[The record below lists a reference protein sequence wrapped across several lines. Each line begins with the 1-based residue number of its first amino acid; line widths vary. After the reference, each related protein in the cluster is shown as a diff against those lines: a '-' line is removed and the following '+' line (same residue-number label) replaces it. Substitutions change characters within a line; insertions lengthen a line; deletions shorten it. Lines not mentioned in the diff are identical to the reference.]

1 MERNHYV
8 SATSSLNIS
17 RSTFDNPNKHTLT
30 TFNAGEVVPIRVLEV
45 IPGDTFNIN
54 VKSLVR
60 SLTPLNPT
68 MTNMWVTICAIYTP
82 YRVVDNYWYETLG
95 ENNLTSWTASNYPE
109 VPSCK
114 LGGAFDYNDNSIG
127 ICDFVGSLGHHIGL
141 PVINTNKYVSI
152 DGSPDSALNK
162 SNTKISALY
171 KRTYCEN
178 WNEWWRDQNTQA
190 PIIFSKELNESY
202 SDFYELSQV
211 PYVPGK
217 GHNAWYDSDNDT
229 WVYDENGVAHYTLY
243 SDNDY
248 CCYLLPANKKHD
260 YFTSAYPTPQKG
272 DAEEFIDTFLPVL
285 ASDSVPEKYDL
296 NINKLPTGVTRDGMA
311 FTSDGAS
318 LPSSDI
324 SLGLSGGVLQ
334 YSDDSSFSTQGDQ
347 LSPVNLFAYTGNIAT
362 STINKLRQSIAIQH
376 WNEVSARGGSR
387 RNEILEAHFHVK
399 TNPLMLNKSRYL
411 GGFEFRLNSQTAIAT
426 AESENYTVGSTGG
439 YTAAGNIGS
448 LFTSSFDEHG
458 TIMIY
463 AAIRTDQI
471 YSQGIDKMF
480 TRFNRFDFYWDEF
493 KNLGAQP
500 IFNRE
505 IMLTGT
511 EKDDEVFAYNDY
523 ADELRVEVNKVSGF
537 LDPVVPNSL
546 SSWTMANN
554 FGDLPVYGPDFI
566 KESQA
571 NIDRTLAVSSRLTD
585 QFFADFCFDIKKTR
599 ILPLSSDPGL
609 TRI

>member
-8 SATSSLNIS
+8 SATSSLNIN

-30 TFNAGEVVPIRVLEV
+30 TFSAGTVVPIRVLEV

-82 YRVVDNYWYETLG
+82 YRVVDNSWYETLG

-114 LGGAFDYNDNSIG
+114 LGGYLEVNNARYAVDYI
-127 ICDFVGSLGHHIGL
+127 GSLGHHLGL
-141 PVINTNKYVSI
+141 PLINTSLLEDSDISPSI
-152 DGSPDSALNK
+152 PMAK
-162 SNTKISALY
+162 ANTKISALY

-178 WNEWWRDQNTQA
+178 WNEWWRDQNTQS

-202 SDFYELSQV
+202 SDFYTNSSV
-211 PYVPGK
+211 YIPG
-217 GHNAWYDSDNDT
+217 GYHAVSYSSN
-229 WVYDENGVAHYTLY
+229 DENWSRVNAAGNYTRY
-243 SDNDY
+243 ADNDY

-260 YFTSAYPTPQKG
+260 YFTSAYPSPQKG
-272 DAEEFIDTFLPVL
+272 EAEEFIDTFLPVL
-285 ASDSVPEKYDL
+285 ASDSVPEQYEL
-296 NINKLPTGVTRDGMA
+296 ITSRLPEGVTQDSLVFNTTDSSTLSA
-311 FTSDGAS
+311 TSG
-318 LPSSDI
+318 I
-324 SLGLSGGVLQ
+324 GLSNGATNSATVDTVNSQ
-334 YSDDSSFSTQGDQ
+334 PIT
-347 LSPVNLFAYTGNIAT
+347 PVNLFAYTGNIAA
-362 STINKLRQSIAIQH
+362 STINRLRQSIAIQH

-387 RNEILEAHFHVK
+387 RNEILEAHFHIK

-426 AESENYTVGSTGG
+426 AESENYIVGSTGG

-493 KNLGAQP
+493 KNLGVQP
-500 IFNRE
+500 IFNKE

-511 EKDDEVFAYNDY
+511 SKDDEVFAYNDY

-537 LDPVVPNSL
+537 LDPVAPNSL

-554 FGDLPVYGPDFI
+554 FDELPVYGPDFI
-566 KESQA
+566 KESEA

-599 ILPLSSDPGL
+599 ILPLSSVPGL
-609 TRI
+609 SRI

>member
-8 SATSSLNIS
+8 SATSSLNIN

-60 SLTPLNPT
+60 ALTPLNPT

-114 LGGAFDYNDNSIG
+114 LGGFDETDNHVIDY
-127 ICDFVGSLGHHIGL
+127 IGSLGHHLGL
-141 PVINTNKYVSI
+141 PLININRILRDQPNDSI
-152 DGSPDSALNK
+152 INNL
-162 SNTKISALY
+162 SNFKISALY

-202 SDFYELSQV
+202 SDFYSSDDR
-211 PYVPGK
+211 PYIPGMSHAIYK
-217 GHNAWYDSDNDT
+217 NDGDWYADSMN
-229 WVYDENGVAHYTLY
+229 YQYTLY
-243 SDNDY
+243 SNNDY

-272 DAEEFIDTFLPVL
+272 EAEEFIDTFLPVL

-296 NINKLPTGVTRDGMA
+296 NTSKLPTGVTRDGMTFA
-311 FTSDGAS
+311 ADSNGAP

-324 SLGLSGGVLQ
+324 SLGLAGGVLQ
-334 YSDDSSFSTQGDQ
+334 YSEDSSFTTKGDQ
-347 LSPVNLFAYTGNIAT
+347 LTPVNLFAYTGNIAT

-411 GGFEFRLNSQTAIAT
+411 GGFEFRLSSQTAIAT

-463 AAIRTDQI
+463 AAVRTEQI

-500 IFNRE
+500 IYNKE
-505 IMLTGT
+505 IMLSGT

-537 LDPVVPNSL
+537 LDPVAPSSL

-554 FGDLPVYGPDFI
+554 FEELPVYGPDFI
-566 KESQA
+566 KESKA

-599 ILPLSSDPGL
+599 ILPLSSVPGL

>member
-1 MERNHYV
+1 MDKNHYV

-60 SLTPLNPT
+60 ALTPLNPT

-82 YRVVDNYWYETLG
+82 YRVVDNSWYETLG
-95 ENNLTSWTASNYPE
+95 ENNITSWTASNYPE
-109 VPSCK
+109 VPGCEI
-114 LGGAFDYNDNSIG
+114 GGADDYNQYAVDYI
-127 ICDFVGSLGHHIGL
+127 GSLGHHLGMPL
-141 PVINTNKYVSI
+141 INTNLIVGNNIPESVVY
-152 DGSPDSALNK
+152 NK
-162 SNTKISALY
+162 SKFRVSALY

-178 WNEWWRDQNTQA
+178 WNEWWRDQNTQS

-202 SDFYELSQV
+202 SDFYSEDLIPQI
-211 PYVPGK
+211 PGK
-217 GHNAWYDSDNDT
+217 GHVCYFDGEVWTNQPDE
-229 WVYDENGVAHYTLY
+229 VYQYKSY
-243 SDNDY
+243 SSNNY

-272 DAEEFIDTFLPVL
+272 EAEEFIDTFLPVL
-285 ASDSVPEKYDL
+285 ASDTVPDKYDL
-296 NINKLPTGVTRDGMA
+296 NPNKLPDGVSRDPAAYG
-311 FTSDGAS
+311 TLDGA
-318 LPSSDI
+318 LIPSSDVP
-324 SLGLSGGVLQ
+324 LGLSGGELKFGT
-334 YSDDSSFSTQGDQ
+334 SEISLSSGEKIT
-347 LSPVNLFAYTGNIAT
+347 PVNLFAYTGNIAT

-500 IFNRE
+500 IYNKE

-511 EKDDEVFAYNDY
+511 SKDDEVFAYNDY

-537 LDPVVPNSL
+537 LDPVAPNSL

-554 FGDLPVYGPDFI
+554 FSELPVYGPDFM
-566 KESQA
+566 KESKA

-599 ILPLSSDPGL
+599 ILPLSSVPGL

>member
-8 SATSSLNIS
+8 SATSSLNIN

-30 TFNAGEVVPIRVLEV
+30 TFNASEVVPIRVLEV
-45 IPGDTFNIN
+45 IPGDTFNIS

-60 SLTPLNPT
+60 ALTPLNPT

-82 YRVVDNYWYETLG
+82 YRVVDNSWYETLG

-109 VPSCK
+109 VPSCV
-114 LGGAFDYNDNSIG
+114 LGGFKYDRFNDRYTAS
-127 ICDFVGSLGHHIGL
+127 DLVGSLGHHLGL
-141 PVINTNKYVSI
+141 PLINTTLIDASDTDVSVVQ
-152 DGSPDSALNK
+152 AK

-202 SDFYELSQV
+202 SDFSSMPER
-211 PYVPGK
+211 VPGFNHTIYWDSNDESWIMQE
-217 GHNAWYDSDNDT
+217 GPTNYD
-229 WVYDENGVAHYTLY
+229 LY
-243 SDNDY
+243 SDNTY
-248 CCYLLPANKKHD
+248 SCGLLPANKKHD

-272 DAEEFIDTFLPVL
+272 EAEEFIDTFLPVL

-296 NINKLPTGVTRDGMA
+296 NVNKLPSGVTRDSATFNTVDGTPLPVDA
-311 FTSDGAS
+311 KALGIYQGKLDYGTVTDFDTS
-318 LPSSDI
+318 
-324 SLGLSGGVLQ
+324 
-334 YSDDSSFSTQGDQ
+334 GDTIT
-347 LSPVNLFAYTGNIAT
+347 PINLFAYTGNIAT

-500 IFNRE
+500 IYNKE

-511 EKDDEVFAYNDY
+511 SKDDEVFAYNDY

-537 LDPVVPNSL
+537 LDPVAPSSL

-554 FGDLPVYGPDFI
+554 FIELPVYGPDFM
-566 KESQA
+566 KESKA

-599 ILPLSSDPGL
+599 ILPLSSVPGL